1 MIFHV
6 GGGPCAMFALCAPCR
21 YHKIQSP
28 EGMTMSMNKDQV
40 EGLKK
45 KVSGKINAVAG
56 KLVGNKEMEAKGK
69 ATVKVGKA
77 QVKLGDA
84 KAAGKKTAY

>member
-1 MIFHV
+1 
-6 GGGPCAMFALCAPCR
+6 
-21 YHKIQSP
+21 
-28 EGMTMSMNKDQV
+28 MSMNKDQI

-69 ATVKVGKA
+69 ATLKVGKA
-77 QVKLGDA
+77 QEKLGDA